1 MFVNGLHCYLIW
13 NEMTVTA
20 DEMHYQIKLA
30 LETMGKP
37 TAKDTG
43 DMVSSHFAEN
53 FNRQL
58 ELSKEA
64 MPGADE
70 RRWPRELDTRP
81 ASMGPGKSNA
91 TFAEVRAYYGQ
102 MLGILSEGVTPLDF

>member
-1 MFVNGLHCYLIW
+1 MFANRLHGYTTED
-13 NEMTVTA
+13 EMAVTA
-20 DEMHYQIKLA
+20 DEMHHQIKLA
-30 LETMGKP
+30 LDTMGKP

-58 ELSKEA
+58 ALSKEA
-64 MPGADE
+64 MSEVDE
-70 RRWPRELDTRP
+70 RRWPRELDVRQP
-81 ASMGPGKSNA
+81 SMGPGKSNA

-102 MLGILSEGVTPLDF
+102 ILGVLSEGVTPIAF